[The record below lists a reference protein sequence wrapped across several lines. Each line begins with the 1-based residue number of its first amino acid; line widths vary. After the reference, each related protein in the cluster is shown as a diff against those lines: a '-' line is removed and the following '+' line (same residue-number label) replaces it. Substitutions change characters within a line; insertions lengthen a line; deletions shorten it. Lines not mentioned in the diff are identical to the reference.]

1 MARPQRVF
9 EAALIPAYIPMH
21 RFSPARLRA
30 IHWAAAGT
38 LILGAA
44 TAAAAPVPAN
54 PPATAALERPANDPG
69 APLNLDSY
77 SPAILPGKGLRQHS
91 FFYTGQ
97 YDFRHPVQRMVV
109 VRGGEIVW
117 SYEIPTHAADTAKTR
132 IQLHL
137 DNDILK
143 TLSDRA
149 ELTGKDYETLINDT
163 LRHSLSPD
171 SGPLTIEILRQVLQ

>member
-1 MARPQRVF
+1 MTDN
-9 EAALIPAYIPMH
+9 YIYTN
-21 RFSPARLRA
+21 
-30 IHWAAAGT
+30 GV
-38 LILGAA
+38 LILP
-44 TAAAAPVPAN
+44 TPNQPQQ
-54 PPATAALERPANDPG
+54 
-69 APLNLDSY
+69 
-77 SPAILPGKGLRQHS
+77 PGKD
-91 FFYTGQ
+91 TAK
-97 YDFRHPVQRMVV
+97 
-109 VRGGEIVW
+109 
-117 SYEIPTHAADTAKTR
+117 PTPPDAKLTADTAKTR